1 MTDLYA
7 GGEPLAEVVRSD
19 FVESRH
25 SGSVAVLDAAG
36 ELHAWAGDAFGP
48 IFPRSSSKPLQAV
61 AMVRAG
67 LRLAP
72 VELALVAASH
82 RGQPFHVAGVR
93 AILGATGLDER
104 LLDCPA
110 DYPLADE
117 ARDDVVRAG
126 GRRAPVL
133 MNCSGKHAGMLR
145 TCQRNGWPL
154 GDYLAVDHPLQKH
167 IETVF
172 TELTG
177 GPVAAVGVDGCGAP
191 VLATSLRA
199 LAATFLR
206 LVRAPEGSAEREVA
220 DAMRAFPDMVS
231 GTDAEG
237 FDTHLMR
244 GVPGLLVK
252 GGAEGVLAAAVP
264 GKGAVALKIDD
275 GGMRPRVPVL
285 VSALARLGVHAEV
298 LDELRLSDI
307 HGGGRQ
313 VGSVRSVW

>member
-1 MTDLYA
+1 VTDLYA

-25 SGSVAVLDAAG
+25 SGSVVVLDATG
-36 ELHAWAGDAFGP
+36 EVHAWAGDVLGP

-72 VELALVAASH
+72 ADLALVAASH
-82 RGQPFHVAGVR
+82 RGQPAHVAGVR
-93 AILGATGLDER
+93 AILGATGLDEG
-104 LLDCPA
+104 LLGCPA
-110 DYPLADE
+110 DYPLADD

-126 GRRAPVL
+126 GGRAPVL

-145 TCQRNGWPL
+145 TCQINGWPL
-154 GDYLAVDHPLQKH
+154 RGYLAADHPLQEH
-167 IETVF
+167 ITSVF
-172 TELTG
+172 AALTG
-177 GPVAAVGVDGCGAP
+177 GPASAVGVDGCGAP
-191 VLATSLRA
+191 VLAMSLRG
-199 LAATFLR
+199 LAGAFLE
-206 LVRAPEGSAEREVA
+206 LVRAPEGAPERDVA
-220 DAMRAFPDMVS
+220 DAMRDFPDMVS
-231 GTDAEG
+231 GTDADA

-285 VSALARLGVHAEV
+285 VSALARLGVHADT
-298 LDELRLSDI
+298 LDKLRLSDI
-307 HGGGRQ
+307 YGGGQ
-313 VGSVRSVW
+313 PVGSVRSVW